1 MDTESIKLYH
11 INTRFVLLKLSDIE
25 IIVMMNNGYVNVTK
39 LCNSRNKQFKDWK
52 SLDSSIQL
60 INDIASTKKDGTDII
75 IDISRKTDN
84 EMLKGEYVP
93 PVLLQHIAYWISSY
107 VAIKVSILLRY
118 YFRKLL
124 INAETQEDIVYGELL
139 KTYIDQIKD
148 KYDVRVNEVNQY
160 FNEISNVIYNKLTIC
175 LLEKAEYII
184 SKDYSDLSNTDYED
198 NNMSEVN
205 MKIERLEKELEDN
218 NYIHNTVLSIIKSNR
233 EKSDMY
239 ISSLLVH
246 NSNYRETLIRIKY
259 HIDNI

>member
-1 MDTESIKLYH
+1 MDVESIKVYN
-11 INTRFVLLKLSDIE
+11 INTKFMLLKLNDIE
-25 IIVMMNNGYVNVTK
+25 IVTMISNGYVNVTK
-39 LCNSRNKQFKDWK
+39 LCKSRNKQFKDWK
-52 SLDSSIQL
+52 ILDTSIQL
-60 INDIASTKKDGTDII
+60 MDEITSTKKDDTNII
-75 IDISRKTDN
+75 IDVSYTSN
-84 EMLKGEYVP
+84 ELLKGEYVS

-107 VAIKVSILLRY
+107 VAIKVSILIRY

-124 INAETQEDIVYGELL
+124 INTETQEDIAYGELL
-139 KTYIDQIKD
+139 RTYIDQVKE
-148 KYDVRVNEVNQY
+148 KYDLRVNEINQY

-198 NNMSEVN
+198 NDMSEVN

-218 NYIHNTVLSIIKSNR
+218 NQNRNTVLSIIKSNR

-239 ISSLLVH
+239 IASLLAH